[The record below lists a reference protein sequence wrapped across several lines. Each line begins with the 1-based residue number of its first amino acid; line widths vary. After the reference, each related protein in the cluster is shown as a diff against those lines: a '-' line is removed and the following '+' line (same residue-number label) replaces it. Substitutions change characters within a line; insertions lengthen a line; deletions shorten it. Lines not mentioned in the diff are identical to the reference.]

1 MTITPIG
8 SLDALL
14 PPAAGTIDAA
24 ADEVERYVLA
34 VRLLGYLG
42 RDHDAVA
49 LAGEAVATHPDN
61 ARLLRLR
68 GEKRLLTRDPR
79 GAAADLEAATD
90 RLVAGHDIG
99 ERYREDVEAAV
110 LAHVL
115 GRPSPVADHRAQR
128 LQLRAVTWHHL
139 GVARYLLGEFSA
151 AADAFS
157 EAVAATAVTRCDDH
171 VGLASIDW
179 GYLALRRSGRDHD
192 AEASLLALD
201 GVELRGD
208 QAPGGSVALSLAES
222 YCQRLRMYRGEL
234 GPEVLLRNDA
244 VGPLAVATLGYGV
257 GAWYLLGGYP
267 DAAQRVWRR
276 VLDLGDP
283 ASSGYLAAETDLERC

>member
-1 MTITPIG
+1 M
-8 SLDALL
+8 
-14 PPAAGTIDAA
+14 
-24 ADEVERYVLA
+24 LA

-139 GVARYLLGEFSA
+139 GVARYLLGEFSPPPTPQR
-151 AADAFS
+151 S
-157 EAVAATAVTRCDDH
+157 RRRHCRH
-171 VGLASIDW
+171 P
-179 GYLALRRSGRDHD
+179 LRRPRRPG
-192 AEASLLALD
+192 LD
-201 GVELRGD
+201 
-208 QAPGGSVALSLAES
+208 
-222 YCQRLRMYRGEL
+222 RLGIPR
-234 GPEVLLRNDA
+234 
-244 VGPLAVATLGYGV
+244 
-257 GAWYLLGGYP
+257 
-267 DAAQRVWRR
+267 AAQRR
-276 VLDLGDP
+276 DHAP
-283 ASSGYLAAETDLERC
+283 SRCWH